1 MFCPNCG
8 SKIDSDLATCPNCGA
23 PLADKAGVGAESNVI
38 AIIGLVLSFFS
49 PIIGLVLS
57 IIGLRHAQKS
67 GVNRGVAIAGI
78 VISVVVFVAQIV
90 ITVLLFTLFLDK
102 ILPLINDLL
111 TTFGLHPIVL

>member
-8 SKIDSDLATCPNCGA
+8 SQIDPDLATCPNCGA
-23 PLADKAGVGAESNVI
+23 PLESNAGTRGESNVI

-78 VISVVVFVAQIV
+78 VISALLFAVQVVAV
-90 ITVLLFTLFLDK
+90 VLVFTLFLDK
-102 ILPLINDLL
+102 ILPIVNDILM
-111 TTFGLHPIVL
+111 TFGLQPIVY